1 MWYYKYMILSCL
13 NITKS
18 YDGEQILS
26 AVSFRVEEAEKV
38 AVVGVNGAGKTT
50 LLKIITGEVEADE
63 GEALLARDKRF
74 GYLAQNQ
81 DFSSAQSVYEVFK
94 EAKREII
101 ALEEEIR
108 RTEELLRDAS
118 EDEITEIS
126 TRYDEM
132 LRRFQSEG
140 GYSWKGA
147 IIGVARGLGFTE
159 EDFEK
164 KVVSLSGGERTRVAL
179 GKLLLRQPDIILL
192 DEPTNHLDIKSVQ
205 WLETYLRNYKGAV
218 VIVSHDR
225 YFLDRIVTKVVEIE
239 RTRSYVYQGNYSA
252 YSEKKAR
259 DRAAQWRAF
268 VNRQREIRHQEEV
281 IKKLKSFNREKS
293 VKRAESREKMLDR
306 MERIEKP
313 HQEQKEMGIVLTP
326 NVESGTDVLQV
337 EDLKKTYG
345 QRTLFSGV
353 SFTVRRG
360 EKVAIVGDNGT
371 GKTTLLKIIN
381 KLVLPDEGRIR
392 LGVRVHIGYYDQEM
406 QLLSD
411 HKTLFEEISDAYP
424 HLDQT
429 KIRSTLAAFSF
440 TGEDAFKKVGAL
452 SGGERGK
459 LALAKLMLSEANF
472 LLLDEPTNH
481 LDIVSRE
488 VLESA
493 IAGYEGTV
501 IYVSHDR
508 FFINRTATRV
518 MDLTNEILIN
528 YIGNYD
534 YYIEHRP
541 ARMHFVLHTPY
552 KEKTAL
558 QDDPGEDE
566 ALLKE
571 RTRAL
576 LHPPKAAEAGEE
588 VSDGLKDWKA
598 QKELASMKRKQ
609 ASSLKKTE
617 EMIASLEAR
626 NEEINRQ
633 FSLSEI
639 AMNAVKLKWLTDE
652 QQQIAK
658 QLDLLYQ
665 QWEELS

>member
-1 MWYYKYMILSCL
+1 
-13 NITKS
+13 
-18 YDGEQILS
+18 
-26 AVSFRVEEAEKV
+26 
-38 AVVGVNGAGKTT
+38 
-50 LLKIITGEVEADE
+50 
-63 GEALLARDKRF
+63 
-74 GYLAQNQ
+74 
-81 DFSSAQSVYEVFK
+81 
-94 EAKREII
+94 
-101 ALEEEIR
+101 
-108 RTEELLRDAS
+108 
-118 EDEITEIS
+118 
-126 TRYDEM
+126 
-132 LRRFQSEG
+132 
-140 GYSWKGA
+140 
-147 IIGVARGLGFTE
+147 
-159 EDFEK
+159 
-164 KVVSLSGGERTRVAL
+164 
-179 GKLLLRQPDIILL
+179 
-192 DEPTNHLDIKSVQ
+192 
-205 WLETYLRNYKGAV
+205 
-218 VIVSHDR
+218 
-225 YFLDRIVTKVVEIE
+225 
-239 RTRSYVYQGNYSA
+239 
-252 YSEKKAR
+252 
-259 DRAAQWRAF
+259 
-268 VNRQREIRHQEEV
+268 
-281 IKKLKSFNREKS
+281 
-293 VKRAESREKMLDR
+293 
-306 MERIEKP
+306 
-313 HQEQKEMGIVLTP
+313 
-326 NVESGTDVLQV
+326 
-337 EDLKKTYG
+337 
-345 QRTLFSGV
+345 
-353 SFTVRRG
+353 
-360 EKVAIVGDNGT
+360 
-371 GKTTLLKIIN
+371 
-381 KLVLPDEGRIR
+381 
-392 LGVRVHIGYYDQEM
+392 
-406 QLLSD
+406 
-411 HKTLFEEISDAYP
+411 
-424 HLDQT
+424 
-429 KIRSTLAAFSF
+429 
-440 TGEDAFKKVGAL
+440 
-452 SGGERGK
+452 
-459 LALAKLMLSEANF
+459 MLSEANF

-501 IYVSHDR
+501 LYVSHDR

>member
-1 MWYYKYMILSCL
+1 MWYYKYMILSCH

-501 IYVSHDR
+501 LYVSHDR